1 MTSTTDALRA
11 SVDLPLASQNVAVA
25 RRIVHQLLVGWSAEL
40 FIDDALLLLSELVSN
55 VLRHVAGRAPM
66 RVELTL
72 AGPVLRVAVLDHS
85 TAPPVQRDATAS
97 GGYGLQLI
105 AALSKTWGSHTH
117 PDGKR
122 VWFELSRT

>member
-1 MTSTTDALRA
+1 MRPEADPLRA
-11 SVDLPLASQNVAVA
+11 SVDLPAMSHNVATA
-25 RRIVHQLLVGWSAEL
+25 RRIVQQLLVAWSAEP
-40 FIDDALLLLSELVSN
+40 FVDDALLLLSELVSN

-72 AGPVLRVAVLDHS
+72 AGPVLRVAVLDRS

-105 AALSKTWGSHTH
+105 AALSETWGSQTH
-117 PDGKR
+117 PNGKR
-122 VWFELSRT
+122 VWFELSRA